1 MLYAPARG
9 VIVLNALARGAMV
22 LNAPNPTVWTILLCV
37 HSMFCDET
45 RATATAT
52 ARARATHSETVA
64 SVAQK
69 VLCLHVFA
77 LCSQSMFCDETR
89 ATATARP
96 RPLTRRTGR
105 VRRAEGIVFA
115 QHLSPHEAH
124 GPSCSE
130 LSRLQNRLFQGEPR
144 RASRRTAFR

>member
-52 ARARATHSETVA
+52 ARARATHSET
-64 SVAQK
+64 
-69 VLCLHVFA
+69 
-77 LCSQSMFCDETR
+77 
-89 ATATARP
+89 
-96 RPLTRRTGR
+96 GR
-105 VRRAEGIVFA
+105 VRCAEGIVFA
-115 QHLSPHEAH
+115 QHVLRRDARHRHRATSPTHTANR
-124 GPSCSE
+124 
-130 LSRLQNRLFQGEPR
+130 SRP
-144 RASRRTAFR
+144 SRRRYCVCTASFTARGPRSVVQ